1 MIKFVVDTNFFVN
14 LQRDL
19 GLGENKEAVLASF
32 VSLANPLVK
41 NNASQ
46 FFTTPD
52 ALHELE
58 SFFDE
63 ASKTLLPLRS
73 VLTISS
79 PNLTNLSFNATLFE
93 RLVAEIGTRLY
104 KGLRAAEDYV
114 KNPLSLEGE
123 NQLRTLRDKY
133 RRTTREGFLDSTTDF
148 GLIMLSR
155 EKDATLV
162 SSDAGLRTWAR
173 LFGCTEML
181 PEEFV
186 KRVQSISPTTG

>member
-1 MIKFVVDTNFFVN
+1 MIKFVIDTNFFVN

-19 GLGENKEAVLASF
+19 GLGENKEAVIESFISYAS
-32 VSLANPLVK
+32 PLVSK
-41 NNASQ
+41 EVAQ
-46 FFTTPD
+46 FLTTPD

-58 SFFDE
+58 SFFDGTPQ
-63 ASKTLLPLRS
+63 TLLPLRS

-79 PNLTNLSFNATLFE
+79 PNLTGLSFDATLFE

-104 KGLRAAEDYV
+104 KGLRAAEEYA
-114 KNPLSLEGE
+114 KNPPLNDGE
-123 NQLRTLRDKY
+123 NPLRTLRDKY

-155 EKDATLV
+155 ERDASLV

-186 KRVQSISPTTG
+186 KRLISLR